1 LDRCDGW
8 KRKKRSSQEKG
19 ESAEVEEGQKKA
31 EYERC
36 RVVNITRE

>member
-1 LDRCDGW
+1 MEEEKEIQSG
-8 KRKKRSSQEKG
+8 KG

-31 EYERC
+31 QLERC